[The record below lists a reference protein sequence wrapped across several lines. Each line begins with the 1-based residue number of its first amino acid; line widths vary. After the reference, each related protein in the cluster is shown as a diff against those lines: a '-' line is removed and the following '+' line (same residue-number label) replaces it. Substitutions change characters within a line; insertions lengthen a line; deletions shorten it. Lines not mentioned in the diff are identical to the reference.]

1 MGRMVEQIAV
11 VAVIVMVL
19 SEIMGGVV
27 GLRIMLEKQEC
38 LSHKA
43 EHGATVRASFVVV
56 KVHGWR
62 QSMSSGADLVVT
74 GPAGEQIRDFRDKT
88 SEMFEF
94 VANKEGVYRFCFTN
108 KSPFYETI
116 DFDVHSS
123 YFFHF
128 DQEHAKDEHFKPLLE
143 SIAKLQDALY
153 NVQYEQHWLW
163 AQTSR
168 QAIVNEKMG
177 KRAIYKAV
185 FESAALVSASGLQ
198 VYLLR
203 RLFKRRLE
211 MSGF

>member
-1 MGRMVEQIAV
+1 MGKIVEQIAG

-27 GLRIMLEKQEC
+27 GLRFMLEKEEC

-43 EHGATVRASFVVV
+43 DHGATVRASFVVV

-62 QSMSSGADLVVT
+62 QSMNAGADLVVT
-74 GPAGEQIRDFRDKT
+74 GPSGEQIRDFRDKT

-94 VANKEGVYRFCFTN
+94 VSNKDGVYRFCFTN

-123 YFFHF
+123 YFFHYE
-128 DQEHAKDEHFKPLLE
+128 EHAKDEHFKPLLE
-143 SIAKLQDALY
+143 AISTLRDALY
-153 NVQYEQHWLW
+153 KIRYEQHWLW
-163 AQTSR
+163 AQTDR

-177 KRAIYKAV
+177 KRAMYKAV
-185 FESAALVSASGLQ
+185 FESAGLIGASGLQ

-203 RLFKRRLE
+203 RLFNRRLE